1 MVTKNNI
8 RGNTTVRQ
16 ILAANGQMQKC
27 KRRSAGHAS
36 VSWPC
41 EMMART
47 ASDDCH
53 GFGGR
58 ICEYANMYM
67 AMVNANCQLWTNS
80 PEREIKLTPF
90 LYSPN
95 IAGRKSASAIL
106 NRVINQEQQATKHK
120 LRDVQIWNIYG
131 RTHVC
136 LNCFRVHGAYA
147 NWQRPLVDRT
157 TLSTKGQLVVSSWR
171 PKAIG
176 SNC

>member
-16 ILAANGQMQKC
+16 ILAANANGDLLAMQVKVDRVRWC
-27 KRRSAGHAS
+27 PERPAMIAMAS
-36 VSWPC
+36 LVV
-41 EMMART
+41 
-47 ASDDCH
+47 
-53 GFGGR
+53 
-58 ICEYANMYM
+58 YANMYM

-90 LYSPN
+90 LCSPN